1 MRGAAVIVINKGWCW
16 HVVVSRT
23 SYTKEG
29 DEYERGSRV
38 TIDTVRW
45 RVNND
50 QSVRIMSDGSMG
62 RYEYDFGP
70 DNRKQAA
77 NLLRTLLGPKY
88 PGGDWV

>member
-1 MRGAAVIVINKGWCW
+1 MIVIHKGWCKYTAIN
-16 HVVVSRT
+16 RT
-23 SYTKEG
+23 SYSKEG
-29 DEYERGSRV
+29 DCYVGGSRV
-38 TIDTVRW
+38 TIDVVSW
-45 RVNND
+45 VVNWD
-50 QSVRIMSDGSMG
+50 GSVRIMSDGSMG